1 MLSGFSL
8 KRHLILFAVLE
19 LFAADSKKK
28 KSSWHSKCRPAQ
40 PVWRTDLTSYF
51 PCRVRSTASHKHGFT
66 VQHHSRTAAASCC
79 HFCLSLSHIHT
90 CAVCWSVWEQV
101 ELPGRGSCLGQFPR
115 GDEKRSSSSSA
126 NVAWTPT
133 STGLRLRRELR
144 AGVRARPGEGEGG
157 LSSPRPT
164 VRHGGPWHRFLLCS
178 MKSRMSP
185 KGKVAWH
192 WPQVSRSCSREG

>member
-1 MLSGFSL
+1 MQTCTTGLEDRSYVLLSMSCQIDRFTQASFH
-8 KRHLILFAVLE
+8 R
-19 LFAADSKKK
+19 AAPQS
-28 KSSWHSKCRPAQ
+28 HSCC
-40 PVWRTDLTSYF
+40 PV
-51 PCRVRSTASHKHGFT
+51 
-66 VQHHSRTAAASCC
+66 C

-90 CAVCWSVWEQV
+90 CAVCRSVWEQV